1 MKTKNQIKTLVI
13 AFIMLFSIVGAKAQF
28 EPSFTEYDTV
38 LIYEPQMF
46 AGWPRVY
53 DVIRHSLYTDSFE
66 HDGTMAYIEHAIT
79 GYASVYASFQHI
91 RLKNMLCDDTV
102 PYNYWTYDRPVVGA
116 YRNPFAT
123 AYAQAFHLDSTCII
137 AGVSLHSKGNFSD
150 HSINTH
156 KIYLLDTDY
165 TEISRG
171 MLHTENI
178 SYRGLSY
185 TYRGGEWNN
194 YYFQSKNG
202 EYPQAKDFLIGFDVG
217 VDTNAGTFGVNHTCR
232 IDDDCLR
239 DVVAGYGYNYD
250 TIFVGRIPRDLFGYI
265 PSYEPYK
272 NYNDTLL
279 EQVVDTIPLCPYNGE
294 PYFRDNDGVWHSFAE
309 DSIFYMYRNIFI
321 SALPIILVPR
331 QDTNS
336 SIENFDINDY
346 CQVYPNPTTD
356 YVEVMCNYK
365 IYDIEITDING
376 RKLNKFSVDNFM
388 TEIDLSCYPKGIY
401 LLTLNTSKGK
411 STKKVIKQ

>member
-13 AFIMLFSIVGAKAQF
+13 AFMMLFSIVGAKAQF
-28 EPSFTEYDTV
+28 EPSFTDYDTV
-38 LIYEPQMF
+38 LIYEPPMF
-46 AGWPRVY
+46 AGWPRVF
-53 DVIRHSLYTDSFE
+53 DTHIRYSLYTDTFE
-66 HDGTMAYIEHAIT
+66 DHLPVEHAVT
-79 GYASVYASFQHI
+79 GYVTNYGSFTHL
-91 RLKNMLCDDTV
+91 RLKNMFCDDTV
-102 PYNYWTYDRPVVGA
+102 PYNYWTYSTLVVGFS
-116 YRNPFAT
+116 NPFAN

-137 AGVSLHSKGNFSD
+137 AGVSLHCTGNFSD

-156 KIYLLDTDY
+156 NIYLLDTDY

-178 SYRGLSY
+178 SYRGFSY
-185 TYRGGEWNN
+185 TYRGREWNN
-194 YYFQSKNG
+194 YYFQAKNG
-202 EYPQAKDFLIGFDVG
+202 EYPKAKDFLIGFDVG
-217 VDTNAGTFGVNHTCR
+217 ETNSGTFRMNHTCKVT
-232 IDDDCLR
+232 DDCLR

-250 TIFVGRIPRDLFGYI
+250 TIFVGRIPRDLYMCINMI
-265 PSYEPYK
+265 PS
-272 NYNDTLL
+272 DTLL

-294 PYFRDNDGVWHSFAE
+294 PYFRDNNGVWHSFAE

-388 TEIDLSCYPKGIY
+388 TEIDLSRYPKGIY
-401 LLTLNTSKGK
+401 LLTLNTSKGQ